1 MIKYQDYED
10 VFRELYFS
18 EGEGRAI
25 LDYLTKIIDIAIES
39 YND

>member
-10 VFRELYFS
+10 VFRELNFS
-18 EGEGRAI
+18 EEEGRAI
-25 LDYLTKIIDIAIES
+25 LDYLTQIIDIAIES